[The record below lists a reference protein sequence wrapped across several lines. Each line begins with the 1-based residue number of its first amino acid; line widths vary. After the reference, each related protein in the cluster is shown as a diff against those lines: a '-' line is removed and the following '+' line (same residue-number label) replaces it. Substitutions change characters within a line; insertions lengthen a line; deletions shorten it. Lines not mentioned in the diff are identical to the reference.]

1 MRAQIIVVA
10 TVLASV
16 SLGASQEFD
25 LQPDR
30 DDVADLRAAGTFR
43 CNFDGIAEI
52 IIDDVD
58 YRDGFAS
65 TRFIGNLGTDD
76 MLAVLGSVTSSFIE
90 VTGSGAA
97 NMLTVY
103 AWRNNERRF
112 VAVYSRH
119 TGVARPSPSQ
129 LHGSC
134 RALGVDWELAPAA
147 MQSRLSRA
155 PATAWSCSHMLLG

>member
-25 LQPDR
+25 LQLDP
-30 DDVADLRAAGTFR
+30 DDVAVLRAAGTFR
-43 CNFDGIAEI
+43 CNFDGMADI

-58 YRDGFAS
+58 CRDGFGSA
-65 TRFIGNLGTDD
+65 RFIGNLGTDD
-76 MLAVLGSVTSSFIE
+76 MLAVLASVTSSFIE
-90 VTGSGAA
+90 VTGSGAV
-97 NMLTVY
+97 NMLAVY

-119 TGVARPSPSQ
+119 SAIFGEPSPSQ

-134 RALGVDWELAPAA
+134 RVLE
-147 MQSRLSRA
+147 
-155 PATAWSCSHMLLG
+155 

>member
-25 LQPDR
+25 LQPDP

-58 YRDGFAS
+58 
-65 TRFIGNLGTDD
+65 
-76 MLAVLGSVTSSFIE
+76 
-90 VTGSGAA
+90 
-97 NMLTVY
+97 
-103 AWRNNERRF
+103 
-112 VAVYSRH
+112 
-119 TGVARPSPSQ
+119 
-129 LHGSC
+129 
-134 RALGVDWELAPAA
+134 
-147 MQSRLSRA
+147 
-155 PATAWSCSHMLLG
+155 